1 MRILLTIIVA
11 LSILLPSGCAK
22 ELCPGETRYQPFTR
36 IQTSHRTTKKK
47 AKPSMIFVT
56 KSNSRDKRKPPK

>member
-1 MRILLTIIVA
+1 MRALLTIIVA
-11 LSILLPSGCAK
+11 VSMLLPSGCAK
-22 ELCPGETRYQPFTR
+22 ELCPGEIRQPFTR
-36 IQTSHRTTKKK
+36 IQTTQRATKKK